1 MYVFEFS
8 LQLLANVFFDFD
20 ACDYTNPITTAIQ
33 SFAFAD
39 ALESI
44 LHKHLDPALDE
55 VTIFPVSFTDN
66 IKSAIVS
73 AAEVKVDHVQTKVI
87 QHLEG
92 LSRGCNRRHLGET
105 EVQQDGT
112 QRMLQGGLLFNDF
125 AGSFEVIIEGVV
137 SSSPICII

>member
-73 AAEVKVDHVQTKVI
+73 AAEVKVDEAKAAIVGQ
-87 QHLEG
+87 LG
-92 LSRGCNRRHLGET
+92 MLSEGCNRRHLGET
-105 EVQQDGT
+105 EVQQDSS

-125 AGSFEVIIEGVV
+125 AKSIEMIIEGVV